1 MIEVLWLWLDTGNLL
16 WEVVTSEKWSHM
28 DMHMDMEIE
37 NMPDAG
43 IKICKKMM

>member
-1 MIEVLWLWLDTGNLL
+1 MYKTL
-16 WEVVTSEKWSHM
+16 WSHM
-28 DMHMDMEIE
+28 DMDMEIE